1 LSFIKKKKKTTS
13 NITLFLS
20 CECFS
25 GKRKY
30 KKSEIPPTLPAAQ
43 PVSNDAAEEIHYHSH
58 RGTVQENAGAWKRI
72 HRAF

>member
-1 LSFIKKKKKTTS
+1 MFFREEK
-13 NITLFLS
+13 NI
-20 CECFS
+20 
-25 GKRKY
+25 